1 MHFSADSSSFVSVSA
16 FIPDVIL
23 EIRYHTTY
31 NFIGDRIDGYEQP
44 VALITWPAAEALR
57 PVSDALA
64 REGYRLKVF
73 DAYRPQMAVDHFM
86 RWARDMEDTRMQVC
100 FYPGLTKAELI
111 PGGYI
116 AEHSG
121 HSRGSTIDLTLLD
134 MATGREVDMG
144 GPFDFFGELSHP
156 GYRGVTEA
164 QYASRMRLREA
175 MVRGGFRPLE
185 SEWWHFTLE
194 KEPFPDTY
202 FTFPVRDIPLV

>member
-44 VALITWPAAEALR
+44 VALITRPAAEALR
-57 PVSDALA
+57 PVSDALG
-64 REGYRLKVF
+64 REGFRLKVF

-86 RWARDMEDTRMQVC
+86 RWARDTEDTRMQAC
-100 FYPGLTKAELI
+100 FYPGLDKRELI

-164 QYASRMRLREA
+164 QYASRMRLQEA

-194 KEPFPDTY
+194 NEPFPDTY